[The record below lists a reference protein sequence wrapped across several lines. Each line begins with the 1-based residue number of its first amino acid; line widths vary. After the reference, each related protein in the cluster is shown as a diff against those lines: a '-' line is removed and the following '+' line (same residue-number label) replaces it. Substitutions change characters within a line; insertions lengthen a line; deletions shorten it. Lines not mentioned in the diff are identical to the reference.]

1 MDYNGF
7 HNVCKVKMQS
17 QSKFIFP
24 IGIKSY
30 LYFSKCSQLNEVDGI
45 PVYFL
50 LFHPTYS
57 LGDHNLFLLSTSEN
71 TQDMPE
77 ACATVTVLQI
87 AKWAMVFWWSCTSR
101 LCILRKKNT
110 FISSFP
116 GDQYEFQ
123 LFMSAPSWLLLSL
136 YFTIICKTWQ
146 EYPISTV
153 SEVSGTVL
161 QTQSQELGKE

>member
-1 MDYNGF
+1 M
-7 HNVCKVKMQS
+7 
-17 QSKFIFP
+17 
-24 IGIKSY
+24 
-30 LYFSKCSQLNEVDGI
+30 YFSKCSQLNDVDGI

-50 LFHPTYS
+50 FFHPTYS
-57 LGDHNLFLLSTSEN
+57 LGDHNLFLLSISEN
-71 TQDMPE
+71 TQDTPE

-87 AKWAMVFWWSCTSR
+87 AQWAMFFWLSCTSR
-101 LCILRKKNT
+101 LCIMRKKI

-123 LFMSAPSWLLLSL
+123 LFLSAPAWLLLS

-161 QTQSQELGKE
+161 QAHSQGLGKE